1 LVHSRTGVN
10 LYEQKGNTMRLVFG
24 LVLIIG
30 VGLAGFAVYMA
41 QGFISQM
48 TAERDMLLAARAKAK
63 PTVEIYAVTTPKA
76 YGETLSKEDVTKIIW
91 QEDSV
96 PEGAFMKEEELFPE
110 GKDARYVLRQMET
123 FEPIL
128 SVKVTSPGE
137 DAGITSR
144 LGGGM
149 QAFTINVDASSGVS
163 GFLRPGDRVDVYWTG
178 TVNKQKLTRLI
189 QQGVELIAVDQTSDS
204 GRSSP
209 VIART
214 VTVKVSREQVVAL
227 ATAESTGDLSLS
239 LVGAEDDSFVEG
251 IVQIDRNTLL
261 GIVEEEEIVAQKERI
276 CTTIVRRGAERIEQR
291 IPCPVDQ

>member
-1 LVHSRTGVN
+1 VWDQKSNNLGHSRTGVN

-123 FEPIL
+123 FEQMQ
-128 SVKVTSPGE
+128 G
-137 DAGITSR
+137 SR
-144 LGGGM
+144 PDW
-149 QAFTINVDASSGVS
+149 A
-163 GFLRPGDRVDVYWTG
+163 
-178 TVNKQKLTRLI
+178 
-189 QQGVELIAVDQTSDS
+189 AVCR
-204 GRSSP
+204 RSRSMWM
-209 VIART
+209 RH
-214 VTVKVSREQVVAL
+214 QVCRGSCGL
-227 ATAESTGDLSLS
+227 ATGWMSIGLAPSTSKNS
-239 LVGAEDDSFVEG
+239 RV
-251 IVQIDRNTLL
+251 
-261 GIVEEEEIVAQKERI
+261 
-276 CTTIVRRGAERIEQR
+276 
-291 IPCPVDQ
+291 